1 MNKRIGYTPVMP
13 RYILGVDVGATKT
26 AAGLVVAGKA
36 VKMATAA
43 TPKTNREDV
52 VSAIIKLISVFDHP
66 QVASI
71 GVGIAGAVD
80 ARRGLVHGSPNLPHD
95 FRRVPLGQ
103 RLRQR
108 FQKPVAI
115 ENDAQCFTLAE
126 ATFGA
131 GRGKSTVV
139 GLTLGSGV
147 GGGVVIGG
155 KILHG
160 RDGLAG
166 HFGHTTVVE
175 HGLRCS
181 CGQRGHLESYA
192 SGGGLTRFYRQLTGK
207 TVDTFELEQRAM
219 QGEVAARQTFRYST
233 EVLALGI
240 ANAIVIF
247 NPDVVVLGGGLLRV
261 PLLWRP
267 AIAWCKRLLPYPEQL
282 RSTRVV
288 KAKLGQPAGIIG
300 AALAAAATMHKA

>member
-1 MNKRIGYTPVMP
+1 MP
-13 RYILGVDVGATKT
+13 RYLLGVDVGATKI
-26 AAGLVVAGKA
+26 AAGLVVAGKV

-43 TPKTNREDV
+43 TPKTSREDV
-52 VSAIIKLISVFDHP
+52 VGAIIKLIGVFDHP
-66 QVASI
+66 KVARI

-80 ARRGLVHGSPNLPHD
+80 ARRGLIHVSPNLPKD
-95 FRRVPLGQ
+95 FRRVPLGK
-103 RLRQR
+103 RLRQH
-108 FQKPVAI
+108 FQKPVTI

-126 ATFGA
+126 ATCGA

-155 KILHG
+155 IILRG

-181 CGQRGHLESYA
+181 CGQQGHLESYT
-192 SGGGLTRFYRQLTGK
+192 SGGGMVRFYRQLTGK
-207 TVDTFELEQRAM
+207 TIDTFKLEERAK
-219 QGEVAARQTFRYST
+219 QGEVAARQTFRYSA

-240 ANAIVIF
+240 ANAIATF
-247 NPDVVVLGGGLLRV
+247 NPDVVVLGGGLVRV
-261 PLLWRP
+261 PELWRP
-267 AIAWCKRLLPYPEQL
+267 ALPLVRQLVPYPEQL
-282 RSTRVV
+282 RSTPVV
-288 KAKLGQPAGIIG
+288 RAKLGDRAGLIG
-300 AALAAAATMHKA
+300 AALAASR